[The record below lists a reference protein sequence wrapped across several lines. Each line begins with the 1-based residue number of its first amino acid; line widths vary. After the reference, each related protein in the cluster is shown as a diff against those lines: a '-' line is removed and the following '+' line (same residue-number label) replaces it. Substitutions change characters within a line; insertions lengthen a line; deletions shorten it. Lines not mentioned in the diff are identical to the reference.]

1 MSANGELRECSN
13 RRKDVEDEEDEEDA
27 VPGGCD
33 GGIQLASTKRSNNPI

>member
-13 RRKDVEDEEDEEDA
+13 RRKDVEDEEDA